1 MRLEPSNNTTI
12 LQMKG
17 IVKAFSG
24 VRALDDVNFDVRPGE
39 VHALIGENGAGKSTL
54 MNVLAG
60 RFDNYN
66 GQITF
71 DGNDVRITNP
81 RQARNW
87 SQEFLEKAKDSP
99 AKGQVDG
106 LPDEYYAK
114 TWLDMYEK
122 QSEDDHVEVMVFLIG
137 NVALQIKFCAG
148 K

>member
-1 MRLEPSNNTTI
+1 M
-12 LQMKG
+12 
-17 IVKAFSG
+17 
-24 VRALDDVNFDVRPGE
+24 NFDVRPGE

-137 NVALQIKFCAG
+137 NVALQIKFCAE

>member
-114 TWLDMYEK
+114 T
-122 QSEDDHVEVMVFLIG
+122 
-137 NVALQIKFCAG
+137 
-148 K
+148 